1 MLSSS
6 VPRALCSVLMTFN
19 HTILTHTYII
29 HTTSPAR
36 CILIFLFPF
45 VSSPHLIPVLHPSH
59 IHKSS
64 YSSTQP
70 PFHPPLALFPPH
82 VRMHAHTPHMQPQ
95 PKTLQYQKRKTTANE
110 KLPKSLHLVTGVKK
124 RPSNQPP
131 THKPTH
137 RVPYSHHHLQVLESQ
152 K

>member
-82 VRMHAHTPHMQPQ
+82 VRMHAHTPHMQPPTQ
-95 PKTLQYQKRKTTANE
+95 NSAIPKKKNNCKRKTS
-110 KLPKSLHLVTGVKK
+110 KIPPSRHGGKK
-124 RPSNQPP
+124 EAIKPATHPQTHPSCTVLAPSP
-131 THKPTH
+131 TST
-137 RVPYSHHHLQVLESQ
+137 
-152 K
+152 